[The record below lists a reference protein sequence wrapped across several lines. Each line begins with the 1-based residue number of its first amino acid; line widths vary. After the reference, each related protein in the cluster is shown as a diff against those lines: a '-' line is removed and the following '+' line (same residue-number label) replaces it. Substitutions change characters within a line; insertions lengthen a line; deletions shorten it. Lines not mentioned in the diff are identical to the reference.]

1 MVRASSRASL
11 RFGLFGNSIS
21 DLDNAGS
28 GTDDLSI
35 FSGGRRQPGDVT
47 LEESAENLRGKEMLL
62 SGAQG
67 LSERSELTGAPLC
80 T

>member
-1 MVRASSRASL
+1 MQEAERTVGVHFL
-11 RFGLFGNSIS
+11 GKE
-21 DLDNAGS
+21 
-28 GTDDLSI
+28 T
-35 FSGGRRQPGDVT
+35 PGDVT

-80 T
+80 S

>member
-1 MVRASSRASL
+1 ML
-11 RFGLFGNSIS
+11 GNV
-21 DLDNAGS
+21 
-28 GTDDLSI
+28 
-35 FSGGRRQPGDVT
+35 Q
-47 LEESAENLRGKEMLL
+47 EAERTVGVHFLGKEAAGRYDFGGICRKILEGEEVLL

>member
-1 MVRASSRASL
+1 MRRKQIGW
-11 RFGLFGNSIS
+11 FKYTFWE
-21 DLDNAGS
+21 S
-28 GTDDLSI
+28 G
-35 FSGGRRQPGDVT
+35 QPGDVT